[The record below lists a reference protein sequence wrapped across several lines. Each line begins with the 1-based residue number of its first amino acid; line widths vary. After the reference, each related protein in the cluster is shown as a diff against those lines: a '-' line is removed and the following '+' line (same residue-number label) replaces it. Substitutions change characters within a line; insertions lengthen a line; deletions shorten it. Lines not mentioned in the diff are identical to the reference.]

1 MLKKSVIT
9 IGTFDGVHKGHQ
21 LLLKKNLSIA
31 KKKNLR
37 SILIVLEKPIKKVSG
52 FLTIYQEK
60 QEEFKSFGFDEIYVL
75 KVPSDILSISSDKFF
90 DGFLLNNL
98 NVDTIICGCDF
109 AFGKDRKGDIV
120 WLKEK
125 AKNNNV
131 NLQIVKPL
139 KIASQKV
146 SSSYIRRLVELGNV
160 KGALKFLGR
169 FYSFIGYPFKDKGIA
184 TQLGYPTVNLS
195 VSKEKLLPKGI
206 YVSAISDGVNM
217 YTSITSIG
225 VRPTFSK
232 SDKVVPETHILNFK
246 GIWKRVLTKV
256 ILLEKIRDE
265 KKFDTVEA
273 LKKQIAKDV
282 KNAEKFFSNRNNF
295 L

>member
-1 MLKKSVIT
+1 MLKKSIIT

-21 LLLKKNLSIA
+21 LLLKKTLSIA

-37 SILIVLEKPIKKVSG
+37 SILITLEKPIKKVSG

-60 QEEFKSFGFDEIYVL
+60 EEEFKSFGFDEIYVL

-90 DGFLLNNL
+90 DEFLLNRL
-98 NVDTIICGCDF
+98 RVDTIICGCDF
-109 AFGKDRKGDIV
+109 AFGKYRKGDIV
-120 WLKEK
+120 WLKGK

-146 SSSYIRRLVELGNV
+146 SSSYIRRLVEIGNV
-160 KGALKFLGR
+160 KDTLKFLGR
-169 FYSFIGYPFKDKGIA
+169 FYSFIGHPFKDKGIA
-184 TQLGYPTVNLS
+184 TQLGYPTVNLK
-195 VSKEKLLPKGI
+195 VNKEKLIPKGVYI
-206 YVSAISDGVNM
+206 SAVSDGVNI
-217 YTSITSIG
+217 YDSITSIG
-225 VRPTFSK
+225 VRPTFSNG
-232 SDKVVPETHILNFK
+232 DKVVPETHILNFK
-246 GIWKRVLTKV
+246 GMWKYALTKV

-265 KKFDTVEA
+265 KKFGSIET
-273 LKKQIAKDV
+273 LKKQIAKDIKKA
-282 KNAEKFFSNRNNF
+282 KNFFSHKNNF